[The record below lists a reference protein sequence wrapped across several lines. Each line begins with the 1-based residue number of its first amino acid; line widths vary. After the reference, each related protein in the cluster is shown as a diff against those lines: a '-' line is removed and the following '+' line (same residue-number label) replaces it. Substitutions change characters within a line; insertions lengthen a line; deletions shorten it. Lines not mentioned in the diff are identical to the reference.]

1 MPNAAGIKHLSTDG
15 RYAMTTL
22 RVLLVWPSSLNEVL
36 GWGALGA
43 VAEPLALEYL
53 AATVGE
59 MGHDARILDL
69 RLHPDELEQV
79 VRDYQPNLLGVTA
92 YSMHVRRAV
101 AICDQVKA
109 MLPSCKTVV
118 GGHHATFLPED
129 FFKDSI
135 DWIVSGEGCGALG
148 ELLASMAADLPV
160 APQPGLWTRGA
171 DGAFRPPLVALAS
184 SGNQLDD
191 MPRPDRTLVPE
202 DRSRYFIDWMRPV
215 ALMRT
220 TLGCPYRCTFCSIW
234 KVMEGRYLSRD
245 IDAVVDELATI
256 KEEWVFLVD
265 DEAFINR
272 GRMVELAAAIKQA
285 GLRKRFFTYC
295 RIDTLLRNREA
306 VEAWRGIGLER
317 LFIGI
322 DAIDSL
328 QLDEFNKKCR
338 VDQIE
343 QGLALANELDI
354 EVFAQFVVNTSY
366 TPQDFARLR
375 RFVEH
380 HRVRYPSFTIL
391 TPLPGTD
398 LLKDFTA
405 VDELQSDGRPN
416 WDLFDCQ
423 NAVVPTKM
431 SKPDFKRAYRNL
443 YHVFKGAYASYR
455 EHNYLL
461 VDGAAGA
468 DPARR
473 AAAHME

>member
-1 MPNAAGIKHLSTDG
+1 
-15 RYAMTTL
+15 MTTL

-43 VAEPLALEYL
+43 IAEPLALEYL
-53 AATVGE
+53 AATVKE
-59 MGHDARILDL
+59 QGHQARILDL
-69 RLHPDELEQV
+69 RLHPNDLAQTLREF
-79 VRDYQPNLLGVTA
+79 QPDLVGVTA
-92 YSMHVRRAV
+92 YSMHVRRAI
-101 AICDQVKA
+101 AICNEVKLQ
-109 MLPSCKTVV
+109 LPSCKTVV

-129 FFKDSI
+129 FFEDSI

-148 ELLASMAADLPV
+148 ELLSSMAAGLPV
-160 APQPGLWTRGA
+160 SPQPGLWARGP
-171 DGAFRPPLVALAS
+171 DRVFRKPVIALAS
-184 SGNQLDD
+184 SNNQLDAL
-191 MPRPDRTLVPE
+191 PRPDRTLVPE
-202 DRSRYFIDWMRPV
+202 DRARYFIDWMRPV
-215 ALMRT
+215 ALLRT

-245 IDAVVDELATI
+245 IDAVVSELAQI
-256 KEEWVFLVD
+256 EEEWVFLVD

-272 GRMVELAAAIKQA
+272 ARMLELAAAIKGA

-306 VEAWRGIGLER
+306 VEAWREIGLER

-322 DAIDSL
+322 DAIDTL

-343 QGLALANELDI
+343 AGLALADQLGI

-375 RFVEH
+375 RFIEH
-380 HRVRYPSFTIL
+380 HRVRYPSFTVL

-398 LLKDFTA
+398 LLPDFTK
-405 VDELQSDGRPN
+405 VTELQPNGRPN

-423 NAVVPTKM
+423 NAVVRTTM
-431 SKPDFKRAYRNL
+431 GTGDFKRAYRNL

-461 VDGAAGA
+461 AESAPGAGRQAQA
-468 DPARR
+468 PLRID
-473 AAAHME
+473 

>member
-1 MPNAAGIKHLSTDG
+1 
-15 RYAMTTL
+15 MTTL

-43 VAEPLALEYL
+43 IAEPLALEYL
-53 AATVGE
+53 AATVKE

-69 RLHPDELEQV
+69 RLHPNDLEQV
-79 VRDYQPNLLGVTA
+79 VSEYQPDLLGVTA
-92 YSMHVRRAV
+92 YSMHVRRAI
-101 AICDQVKA
+101 AICAQVKDL
-109 MLPSCKTVV
+109 LPSCKTVV

-129 FFKDSI
+129 FFDDSI

-148 ELLASMAADLPV
+148 ELLASMAAGWPV
-160 APQPGLWTRGA
+160 SPQPGLWTRA
-171 DGAFRPPLVALAS
+171 EDGVFRKPVIALAS
-184 SGNQLDD
+184 ANDQLDG
-191 MPRPDRTLVPE
+191 MPQPDRTLVPQ
-202 DRSRYFIDWMRPV
+202 DRPHYFIDWMRPV
-215 ALMRT
+215 ALLRT

-245 IDAVVDELATI
+245 IDAVVTELAAI
-256 KEEWVFLVD
+256 EEEWVFLVD

-272 GRMVELAAAIKQA
+272 SRMIELADAIKQA
-285 GLRKRFFTYC
+285 GIRKRFFTYC

-306 VEAWRGIGLER
+306 VAAWREIGLER

-322 DAIDSL
+322 DAIDAL

-343 QGLALANELDI
+343 EGLALAAEMQI

-375 RFVEH
+375 RFIEH
-380 HRVRYPSFTIL
+380 HRVRYPSFTVL

-398 LLKDFTA
+398 LLKDFNE
-405 VDELQSDGRPN
+405 VIELQPNGRPN

-423 NAVVPTKM
+423 NAVVATGM
-431 SKPDFKRAYRNL
+431 SKADFKRAYRNL

-461 VDGAAGA
+461 EESAPGVDL
-468 DPARR
+468 ARLTS
-473 AAAHME
+473 AHME

>member
-1 MPNAAGIKHLSTDG
+1 MA
-15 RYAMTTL
+15 TL

-36 GWGALGA
+36 GWGSLGA
-43 VAEPLALEYL
+43 IAEPLALEYL
-53 AATVGE
+53 AATVKA
-59 MGHDARILDL
+59 MGHEAKILDL
-69 RLHPDELEQV
+69 RLHPNDLEQV
-79 VRDYQPNLLGVTA
+79 VRDYQPDLLGVTA
-92 YSMHVRRAV
+92 YSMHVRRAI

-109 MLPSCKTVV
+109 QLPSCRTVV

-129 FFKDSI
+129 FFEDSI

-148 ELLASMAADLPV
+148 ELLVSMAAKLPV
-160 APQPGLWTRGA
+160 SPQPGLWTRGP
-171 DGAFRPPLVALAS
+171 DGQFRKPVVALAS
-184 SGNQLDD
+184 SSNQLDG
-191 MPRPDRTLVPE
+191 MPQPDRTLVPE
-202 DRSRYFIDWMRPV
+202 DRPHYFIDWMRPV
-215 ALMRT
+215 ALLRT

-245 IDAVVDELATI
+245 IDAVVTELATI
-256 KEEWVFLVD
+256 QEEWVFLVD

-272 GRMVELAAAIKQA
+272 ARMIELAAAIKQA

-306 VEAWRGIGLER
+306 VEAWREIGLER

-322 DAIDSL
+322 DAIDAL

-343 QGLALANELDI
+343 EGLALANELNI

-375 RFVEH
+375 RFIEH
-380 HRVRYPSFTIL
+380 RRVRYPSFTVL

-398 LLKDFTA
+398 LLKDFEQVT
-405 VDELQSDGRPN
+405 ELQPNGRPN

-423 NAVVPTKM
+423 NAVVSTKM

-443 YHVFKGAYASYR
+443 YHVFKGAYAGYR

-461 VDGAAGA
+461 VESVPGVAQAQQA
-468 DPARR
+468 P
-473 AAAHME
+473 AHME

>member
-1 MPNAAGIKHLSTDG
+1 MA
-15 RYAMTTL
+15 TL

-36 GWGALGA
+36 GWGSLGA
-43 VAEPLALEYL
+43 IAEPLALEYL
-53 AATVGE
+53 AATVKA
-59 MGHDARILDL
+59 MGHEAKILDL
-69 RLHPDELEQV
+69 RLHPNDLEQV
-79 VRDYQPNLLGVTA
+79 VRDYQPDLLGVTA
-92 YSMHVRRAV
+92 YSMHVRRAI
-101 AICDQVKA
+101 AICEQVKA
-109 MLPSCKTVV
+109 QLPSCRTVV

-129 FFKDSI
+129 FFEDSI

-148 ELLASMAADLPV
+148 ELLVSMAAKLPV
-160 APQPGLWTRGA
+160 SPQPGLWTRGP
-171 DGAFRPPLVALAS
+171 DGQFRKPVVALAS
-184 SGNQLDD
+184 SSNQLDG
-191 MPRPDRTLVPE
+191 MPQPDRTLVPE
-202 DRSRYFIDWMRPV
+202 DRPHYFIDWMRPV
-215 ALMRT
+215 ALLRT

-245 IDAVVDELATI
+245 IDAVVTELATI
-256 KEEWVFLVD
+256 QEEWVFLVD

-272 GRMVELAAAIKQA
+272 ARMIELAAAIKQA

-306 VEAWRGIGLER
+306 VEAWREIGLER

-322 DAIDSL
+322 DAIDAL

-343 QGLALANELDI
+343 EGLALANELNI

-375 RFVEH
+375 RFIEH
-380 HRVRYPSFTIL
+380 RRVRYPSFTVL

-398 LLKDFTA
+398 LLKDFEQVT
-405 VDELQSDGRPN
+405 ELQPNGRPN

-423 NAVVPTKM
+423 NAVVSTKM

-443 YHVFKGAYASYR
+443 YHVFKGAYAGYR

-461 VDGAAGA
+461 VESVPGVAQAQQA
-468 DPARR
+468 P
-473 AAAHME
+473 AHME